1 MWKHVDTVIY
11 YISDNFKF
19 HPTIALFSFI
29 GTIIKKVEFSK
40 EILGENIKIK
50 YAFDE
55 LILKEKIQSISTNV
69 SIIIYDSFNTTNLN
83 SIKYAFEKFQNAMD
97 CPMVAFFSTVRNKYS
112 KPFTGMWKIIE
123 LFYKKQD
130 KIINKPTS
138 LVIGNRAGRI
148 TIKQDKKDKDCSDR
162 AFAHNIDI
170 SFVIPE
176 KFFLNDIKLH
186 LWSWDVTIL
195 NKLSRQ
201 KIVAK
206 NNITPIILDEINL
219 LPKNSTYAIIIIG
232 NPSCGKTT
240 FAKKIKRKWDADYK
254 MGVIEL
260 ISDDILTKL
269 NNNLG
274 ANHSVI
280 IDGTVCITSVI
291 KAAMEKM
298 TPILIIEIVTD
309 EYVSQL
315 LDFMKVQ
322 STNSILRSK
331 NYISQ
336 FYKHYYKKIC
346 YKEKY
351 ANIQCIRYVEFP
363 LSLNSCEELWYEY
376 AY

>member
-1 MWKHVDTVIY
+1 MWKHVDTVTY
-11 YISDNFKF
+11 YISDEFKF
-19 HPTIALFSFI
+19 YPTVAIFSFI

-40 EILGENIKIK
+40 ETLGENIKIK

-55 LILKEKIQSISTNV
+55 LILKKRIESINTSV
-69 SIIIYDSFNTTNLN
+69 SIIIYDSFNTSNLN
-83 SIKYAFEKFQNAMD
+83 SIKYAFEQFQKLMG
-97 CPMVAFFSTVRNKYS
+97 CPMVAFFSTAKNKYS

-123 LFYKKQD
+123 LFYKKQN
-130 KIINKPTS
+130 KSINKPTS
-138 LVIGNRAGRI
+138 LIIGNRAGRI

-176 KFFLNDIKLH
+176 KFFLNDTKLH

-201 KIVAK
+201 KIIAK
-206 NNITPIILDEINL
+206 NAISPIILDEVNL
-219 LPKNSTYAIIIIG
+219 LPKNNTYTILITG

-269 NNNLG
+269 TDNLG
-274 ANHSVI
+274 ASRSVI
-280 IDGTVCITSVI
+280 IDGNVCITSVI
-291 KAAMEKM
+291 KTSMEKM

-322 STNSILRSK
+322 STNSILRPK

-336 FYKHYYKKIC
+336 FYKHFYKKTC

-351 ANIQCIRYVEFP
+351 ANIQCVRYIEFP
-363 LSLNSCEELWYEY
+363 LVLNSCEELWYEY
-376 AY
+376 VY